1 MDYAVFPSQLGLMV
15 VVGSIDGIAGV
26 ALPGRNSTT
35 SLDELCRKVRI
46 PTRELREVEPRDF
59 GTLPDRLAAY
69 VRGERVDFPDRLDRS
84 NWTDFSS
91 RVWEA
96 TRQIP
101 YAETRSY
108 SWVAATIG
116 QPSACRAV
124 GQALHNNPVP
134 PLVPCHRVIGANG
147 ALTGFGGGL
156 ALKRR
161 LIELESGGRVLSGN
175 PE

>member
-1 MDYAVFPSQLGLMV
+1 MDYAVFSSRLGWMV
-15 VVGSIDGIAGV
+15 VAGSTRGIAGV
-26 ALPGRNSTT
+26 ALPKHDRDA
-35 SLDELCRKVRI
+35 SLDALREKMRI
-46 PTRELREVEPRDF
+46 RTRELREVEPRVF

-69 VRGERVDFPDRLDRS
+69 MQGERVVFPDQLDTS
-84 NWTDFSS
+84 GWTSFRS

-101 YAETRSY
+101 YGETRSY

-116 QPSACRAV
+116 QPAACRAV

-134 PLVPCHRVIGANG
+134 PLVPCHRVIGVGG

-156 ALKRR
+156 PLKQQ
-161 LIELESGGRVLSGN
+161 LLSLESRWHDSSGN
-175 PE
+175 SK